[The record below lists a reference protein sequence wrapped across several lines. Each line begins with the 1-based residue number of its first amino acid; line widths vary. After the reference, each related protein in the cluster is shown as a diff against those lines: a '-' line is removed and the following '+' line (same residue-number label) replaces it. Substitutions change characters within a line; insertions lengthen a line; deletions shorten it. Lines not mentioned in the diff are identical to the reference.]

1 VLLLSCTL
9 GARLPAAVHDSLWQD
24 EIATERVISQPDP
37 QDALRQVA
45 RRESTPPAFFLT
57 AWAVDHAA
65 TALDSGLRPARSL
78 RVLSLVFSLLTTGL
92 TFLLACKLLPLWA
105 AALAGLIVSFSGQLV
120 VHGAE
125 LRSYAMLA
133 LAYVAFAF
141 VLERAVARPG
151 RLRLALLAGVVA
163 VGSLTHYFFLL
174 ALATGVLW
182 LVRSVR
188 DRAVSL
194 RVGAALA
201 VGLVPLAV
209 WTPYWLQQYQH
220 SHFGPNFTWAR
231 LVSFLPVLFAPDVIV
246 REAGRTVQVT
256 VSLAVIG
263 SAVLLL
269 RRPDGRLFA
278 ALALLPLL
286 VGWVVWAAGQSG
298 VGNPRNL
305 IGVVPFVAIALS
317 WACASL
323 PWRRVSQAVAVLV
336 GVLVVGGFAAG
347 QETLGRTPYD
357 RIAHEVSAQGFN
369 RDEPLVFF
377 GYYGGMIPVGW
388 YLTSD
393 ASPDLWP
400 RLYAARPTEGR
411 CDAVEAVVMGG
422 AGREW
427 LGQHRSDILA
437 ETSTPHFGNA
447 SRGKRAPKD
456 IVIARLRWSSGI
468 LASAAAASGFLFY
481 RADTPSA
488 CLRPRREWALRRTAL

>member
-9 GARLPAAVHDSLWQD
+9 GARLPAAVHDPLWQD
-24 EIATERVISQPDP
+24 EIA
-37 QDALRQVA
+37 
-45 RRESTPPAFFLT
+45 
-57 AWAVDHAA
+57 
-65 TALDSGLRPARSL
+65 
-78 RVLSLVFSLLTTGL
+78 
-92 TFLLACKLLPLWA
+92 LACKLLPLWA

-141 VLERAVARPG
+141 LLERAVARPG

-182 LVRSVR
+182 LVSSVR
-188 DRAVSL
+188 ERAVSL

-209 WTPYWLQQYQH
+209 WSPYWLQQYQH
-220 SHFGPNFTWAR
+220 SHFGPDFTWAR

-256 VSLAVIG
+256 VSLAVLG

-269 RRPDGRLFA
+269 RRPEGRLYA

-305 IGVVPFVAIALS
+305 IEVVPFVAIALS

-336 GVLVVGGFAAG
+336 GVLVIGGFGRAKDSRAHAVRPHRERGERPGLQSGRATRLLRVLRRSDPGGVVSHVERLSGPVAPTLRCNADRGQLRRGRSGCPEGGRAG
-347 QETLGRTPYD
+347 
-357 RIAHEVSAQGFN
+357 
-369 RDEPLVFF
+369 
-377 GYYGGMIPVGW
+377 M
-388 YLTSD
+388 
-393 ASPDLWP
+393 
-400 RLYAARPTEGR
+400 ARP
-411 CDAVEAVVMGG
+411 
-422 AGREW
+422 
-427 LGQHRSDILA
+427 
-437 ETSTPHFGNA
+437 A
-447 SRGKRAPKD
+447 S
-456 IVIARLRWSSGI
+456 LRH
-468 LASAAAASGFLFY
+468 
-481 RADTPSA
+481 
-488 CLRPRREWALRRTAL
+488 PRRDLDPLLRQRLQRQAGAEGYRHRPAALEQRDP